1 MSIIKKI
8 NEELT
13 EIFNNIGYE
22 VEQVNLQPSGRK
34 DLGDYQ
40 INDAMTL
47 AKKYHQN
54 PREIAEKIKKELEK
68 SNKFTNINIAGPGF
82 INITFQDEFIYE
94 FLNEINKDINNNIDK
109 VTKKKVII
117 DYGGANIAKA
127 LHVGHLRSANI
138 GEAVKR
144 LAKTLGYETIGDVH
158 FGDIGRQSGMVISEI
173 KRRNPNLAYFDDNYN
188 GDYNDIDFDITED
201 ELAEIYPTAS
211 IKAKEDESI
220 MEEVVEIT
228 KELEAGHKGY
238 TALWNKIKEVSIK
251 DIMGVYE
258 KINTHFE
265 LLEGESHCYP
275 YIKETVDILEKS
287 NKLIDSEG
295 AKIIDVKEETDT
307 SPMPPLVVI
316 KSNGATL
323 YATREL
329 ATLYSRIKRFAPDE
343 IWYFTDMRQQ
353 LYFEQVFRA
362 AKKTNLV
369 NENVKLEWFGFGTMN
384 GPDGKPFKT
393 RDGGVMSLKEL
404 IKNIETETSKKINK
418 DIVTEE
424 KAQETAEQ
432 IAIAALKYADLIP
445 FRTTDYIFDTNKF
458 IDFEGKTGPYL
469 LYSTIRMK
477 SLLNKAKDIKVEKI
491 TKLKGESE
499 KEIALTLLNLPIILK
514 KSLEVKSVNDIA
526 DFIYTLTSKY
536 NKFYAEN
543 KVLLEK
549 DKLLQESWIILT
561 SIVYNTNK
569 LLLDILG
576 LQVPEKM

>member
-109 VTKKKVII
+109 VAKKKVII

-228 KELEAGHKGY
+228 KELETGHKGY

-265 LLEGESHCYP
+265 LLEGESDCYP

-418 DIVTEE
+418 DIVIEE